1 MKVKYFIGE
10 PYHIELTH
18 TDSSPNN
25 CPSSAKPNC
34 DTPIHLSNYYHDE
47 QAHNTHRQTT
57 SNSFHFEKIFL
68 VNSIQI
74 VVKNQKLFF
83 TKQVNARYNKKPTC
97 VLLSEKYFPP

>member
-83 TKQVNARYNKKPTC
+83 TKLVNER
-97 VLLSEKYFPP
+97 

>member
-1 MKVKYFIGE
+1 MVVNFNKLSFYGE

-57 SNSFHFEKIFL
+57 SNSFHF
-68 VNSIQI
+68 
-74 VVKNQKLFF
+74 VKKNLW
-83 TKQVNARYNKKPTC
+83 
-97 VLLSEKYFPP
+97 LILSK

>member
-1 MKVKYFIGE
+1 MLSSFHKQRSILIGCTLNKCLETLHLEANLLVSFTVYIKYFFGE

-57 SNSFHFEKIFL
+57 SNSFHFVKKIFG
-68 VNSIQI
+68 
-74 VVKNQKLFF
+74 
-83 TKQVNARYNKKPTC
+83 
-97 VLLSEKYFPP
+97 